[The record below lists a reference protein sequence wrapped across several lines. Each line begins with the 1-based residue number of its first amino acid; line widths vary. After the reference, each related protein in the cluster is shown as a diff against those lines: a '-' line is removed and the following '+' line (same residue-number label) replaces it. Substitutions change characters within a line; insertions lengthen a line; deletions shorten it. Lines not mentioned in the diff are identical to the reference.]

1 MTQKSGESG
10 IQNQTVPDDVWY
22 IAVHK
27 LLIPNADGQVPSSL
41 RIWPGQ
47 RFALDGDEAID
58 VEGMLRTGARKLY
71 EESDASW
78 AEEKLAEIP
87 KPRRRRRPSGTNNS

>member
-1 MTQKSGESG
+1 MTQKSGDSG
-10 IQNQTVPDDVWY
+10 TPSQDSTEEVWY

-27 LLIPNADGQVPSSL
+27 LLIPNADGKTPSSL
-41 RIWPGQ
+41 RVWPGQ

-58 VEGMLRTGARKLY
+58 VEGMLRTGSIKLY

-78 AEEKLAEIP
+78 AEGKLAEIP
-87 KPRRRRRPSGTNNS
+87 KPRRRRRTSGTNNS